1 MGQLGELPLKA
12 RLSPAR
18 LVFALSLV
26 IGQLCSVSIMMWS
39 ALSAYPISPTSVRQ
53 LLIVQDGCDGI
64 YLARL
69 TFKPGCIHIEL
80 DRTRTAKMSE
90 NLHPV
95 FRKGATALISGAAS
109 GIGLA
114 TAHFCYS
121 RGMNLILLDVH
132 EHSLLE
138 ATSQFPSTSEIRTSI
153 FHLDVADANAWKV
166 LQQGISATHPSGIDF
181 LMLNAGC
188 SVEPEAGKTVWQ
200 DPEYF
205 SRTLAVNTLGYTNGI
220 AALLDT
226 MKNGKES
233 KPRAIVLTGSKQGIT
248 NPPGNP
254 AYNASKA
261 AVKSIAEQLSYHL
274 HSDHPEIS
282 VHLVVPGWTYTGFS
296 AGRFPSKP
304 DGAWAPEQ
312 VVDYMN
318 RKMADGVFYIICPDN
333 EVTEELDRK
342 RIVWSTGDVVYERPP
357 LSRWRPD
364 WKDTAAA
371 EIKDKISL

>member
-80 DRTRTAKMSE
+80 GRTRTAKMSE

-114 TAHFCYS
+114 TAQFCYS

-132 EHSLLE
+132 EHSLHE
-138 ATSQFPSTSEIRTSI
+138 ATSQLPSTSEIRTSI

-342 RIVWSTGDVVYERPP
+342 RILWSTGDIVYERPP